1 MALDD
6 RVPRNASLGL
16 LLRLAGQHWTHA
28 VESALAEAGFDGLRP
43 PHSNVFTFTPP
54 EGIQVSEL
62 SKLAH
67 VRKQSMAQ
75 AVDELE
81 KLGYV
86 ERRPD
91 PRDGRARLVFL
102 TARGRQVKPV
112 AMAAGDRVD
121 RRWRE
126 LTSSA
131 EIESLRRALRSLLDR
146 LHGPAA

>member
-1 MALDD
+1 MG
-6 RVPRNASLGL
+6 R
-16 LLRLAGQHWTHA
+16 
-28 VESALAEAGFDGLRP
+28 
-43 PHSNVFTFTPP
+43 P

-62 SKLAH
+62 SQLAH

-75 AVDELE
+75 AVEELE

-121 RRWRE
+121 KRWRE

-146 LHGPAA
+146 LHDHAA